1 MVGKLLALGLALSAM
16 ALGVTLATPEKRTSE
31 QAVRKALPLMQR
43 SAKVWF
49 QQTKCG
55 SCHHQS
61 LNMAAVALAAERG
74 IKVDQAKRAE
84 QIDKLSERGELS
96 RFEQYE
102 GTGAINGSAGFSFLL
117 FAMAAENQPK
127 TEWTDSTVYYL
138 LGKQAADGRWPSFS
152 FRPPI
157 EAYPSTLTAMAIRG
171 IRLYAPNYLRD
182 EAQLAIER
190 GRTWLLALDP
200 KNNEDAAFKVL
211 GLHWSG
217 ALRTQVDAARKQLLH
232 RQRSDGGWSQ
242 LPTMDSDAYATGQ
255 ALVALNVAGVDTRD
269 SSFRRGIEF
278 LLRTQRSDGSWLVKT
293 RRRIFPGL
301 PYFETGFPHR
311 EHQFISFAGS
321 SWAAMA
327 LTIDS
332 RPGTNLP
339 FTRTSVPERSGT
351 PAAYAMNARDNRLF
365 EAAMEGSVEDVRK
378 AIAAGAN
385 VNGLS
390 KSNATPLLYAVRD
403 PRKVELLLAKGAN
416 PNFVSK
422 TKSTAL
428 LLAAENPWTRKS
440 FDLLLAA
447 GANPHKARSDFDF
460 PLGVAVSTRSTSI
473 AQTLIKS
480 GATEKERQ
488 TAAMIAVFVGDT
500 KMLDFMLAN
509 GVDPNFKFGKNE
521 ESLLFFA
528 VADGKSDLVKLLLDR
543 GANAAHVCRDGIST
557 LIAAALFDPGST
569 EIIEMLL
576 AKGANP
582 SHSFDGKSAL
592 SLAKKY
598 GNDEIAK
605 VLESAGQDR
614 E

>member
-1 MVGKLLALGLALSAM
+1 MVGKLLAFGLALSAM

-55 SCHHQS
+55 SCHHQA

-74 IKVDQAKRAE
+74 FRVDQAKRTE
-84 QIDKLSERGELS
+84 QIDKLAERGKLS

-102 GTGAINGSAGFSFLL
+102 GTGAINGSAGFSHLL
-117 FAMAAENQPK
+117 FAMGAENQPK
-127 TEWTDSTVYYL
+127 TDWTDSTVYFL

-152 FRPPI
+152 FRPPL
-157 EAYPSTLTAMAIRG
+157 EAYPSTMTAMAIRG
-171 IRLYAPNYLRD
+171 ISLYAPDYLRD

-190 GRTWLLALDP
+190 GRKWLLALEP

-217 ALRTQVDAARKQLLH
+217 ASRTQIDSARNQLLL
-232 RQRSDGGWSQ
+232 RQRGDGGWAQ

-255 ALVALNVAGVDTRD
+255 ALVALNVAGIATQDR
-269 SSFRRGIEF
+269 SFRRGIDF
-278 LLRTQRSDGSWLVKT
+278 LLKTQHSDGSWLVKT
-293 RRRIFPGL
+293 RRRVFPGL

-339 FTRTSVPERSGT
+339 FTRTSVPKRSGK
-351 PAAYAMNARDNRLF
+351 PSAYAMNSRDNRLF
-365 EAAMEGSVEDVRK
+365 VAVMEGTVDDVRR
-378 AIAAGAN
+378 AVAAGAN

-390 KSNATPLLYAVRD
+390 KSRATPLLYAVRD
-403 PRKVELLLAKGAN
+403 PKKVELLLAKGAN

-428 LLAAENPWTRKS
+428 LLAAENPWSRES
-440 FDLLLAA
+440 FDLLMAA
-447 GANPHKARSDFDF
+447 GADLHKARSDFDF

-488 TAAMIAVFVGDT
+488 TAAMIAVFAGDM

-509 GVDPNFKFGKNE
+509 GVDPNFKIGKNE

-528 VADGKSDLVKLLLDR
+528 VADGKANLVKLLLDR

-569 EIIEMLL
+569 EIVEMLL
-576 AKGANP
+576 AKGADPN
-582 SHSFDGKSAL
+582 HSSAGKTAL
-592 SLAKKY
+592 SLARKY
-598 GNDEIAK
+598 GNEEIAK

-614 E
+614 